1 MSIDGISGTGSTQST
16 DSSGQLKASK
26 DEFLKLFM
34 AQLQHQDPFAPTSGA
49 DMVAQLAQLST
60 VEQAKQT
67 NTALADLAASQASAA
82 SAGLSS
88 LIGRDCNAN
97 VGMFAVDG
105 KQGGLPPAIDLAS
118 ATPTKGASLVIKDS
132 SGKEIRKIAIPD
144 GTTAG
149 SVVWDGLDASGK
161 PIAAGSYQMSIDQG
175 TSTANSTLT
184 AQWHSRV
191 DAVELTNDGP
201 RLRMGSILLAPGDI
215 RTIGS
220 STTTKGVQ

>member
-1 MSIDGISGTGSTQST
+1 MSIDAINPTTGPTSTGP
-16 DSSGQLKASK
+16 SGQLQGSK

-49 DMVAQLAQLST
+49 DMVAQLAQFSS

-67 NTALADLAASQASAA
+67 NTQLADLAASQASAA

-97 VGMFAVDG
+97 VGTFSVDG
-105 KQGGLPPAIDLAS
+105 KAGGLPPPIDLAS
-118 ATPTKGASLVIKDS
+118 TTPTKGASLVIKDAQ
-132 SGKEIRKIAIPD
+132 GKEVRKIPIPD

-149 SVVWDGLDASGK
+149 QILWNGLDANGK
-161 PIAAGSYQMSIDQG
+161 PMAAGTYQMSIDQG
-175 TSTANSTLT
+175 TSTSNSTLT
-184 AQWHSRV
+184 AQWHTRV
-191 DAVELTNDGP
+191 DAVELTTEGP
-201 RLRMGSILLAPGDI
+201 RLRMGNILLAPGDI

-220 STTTKGVQ
+220 STTTKGAQ